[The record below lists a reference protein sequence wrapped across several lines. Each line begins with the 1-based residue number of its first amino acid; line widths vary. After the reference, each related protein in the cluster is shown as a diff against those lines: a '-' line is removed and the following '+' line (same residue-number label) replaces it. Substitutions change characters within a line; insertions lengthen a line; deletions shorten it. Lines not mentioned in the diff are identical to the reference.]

1 MIRSV
6 PLNAQ
11 DVWINIEADALEKH
25 PEWIEEFDLDDEI
38 IEYAADRNERARV
51 DYDRQSHT
59 FVLIFNVPNRIK
71 QTRHYETVPM
81 TFIVQ
86 KHRLIT
92 ISNEENAYILQ
103 RMHRN
108 LELEPEQSLFGFLFE
123 ALYRVTDEYFPL
135 VEEINRERDQL
146 TRLLRDKTTREN
158 LLALSDMETGMVYFI
173 TASKQN
179 TVLLEQLRTLL
190 VFRSLTEVEREQLE
204 DALIEAR
211 QLVEMTQLTSTIL
224 HQLSGTYNN
233 VLNNNLNDTMKLLTI
248 VSILLTIPDIITSF
262 FGMNMPLPFE
272 QDAMGWVYIL
282 LISAVGWIIGLRILN
297 YLMDKKQ

>member
-1 MIRSV
+1 
-6 PLNAQ
+6 
-11 DVWINIEADALEKH
+11 
-25 PEWIEEFDLDDEI
+25 
-38 IEYAADRNERARV
+38 
-51 DYDRQSHT
+51 
-59 FVLIFNVPNRIK
+59 
-71 QTRHYETVPM
+71 
-81 TFIVQ
+81 
-86 KHRLIT
+86 
-92 ISNEENAYILQ
+92 
-103 RMHRN
+103 
-108 LELEPEQSLFGFLFE
+108 
-123 ALYRVTDEYFPL
+123 
-135 VEEINRERDQL
+135 
-146 TRLLRDKTTREN
+146 
-158 LLALSDMETGMVYFI
+158 MVYFI

-282 LISAVGWIIGLRILN
+282 LISAVGWVIGLRILN